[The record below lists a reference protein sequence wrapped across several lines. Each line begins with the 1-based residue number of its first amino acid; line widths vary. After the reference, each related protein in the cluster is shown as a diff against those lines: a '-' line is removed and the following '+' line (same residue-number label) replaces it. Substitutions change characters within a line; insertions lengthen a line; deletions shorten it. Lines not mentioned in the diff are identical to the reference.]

1 MKKAPSLTIVWVEL
15 LVACFSLSGVETN
28 APGEAQFLSNIRQ
41 LTFEG
46 GRSGEGYFSLDGK
59 ALVFQSERE
68 PGNPFYQIYIL
79 DLETGDSHR
88 VSAGIGKTTCAF
100 FRPNS
105 DEVLFA
111 STHLDPDAKAKQ
123 RTELEFRASG
133 KERRYSWDYDEYF
146 DIFVAK
152 RDGSRLRR
160 LTSADGYDAEAS
172 YSPDGKK
179 IVFTSLRDAYPAE
192 KLSSEDRKRLETDPA
207 YFGEIYIMNADG
219 SGQKRLTFTPGY
231 DGGPFFSPDGRRIL
245 WRRFGTNGIN
255 ADIYTMKLDGSDVRR
270 LTDFGCMSW
279 APFYHPSGQYLLF
292 TANKLGFANFELFIV
307 DA

>member
-1 MKKAPSLTIVWVEL
+1 MCAGGVFLWVFFF
-15 LVACFSLSGVETN
+15 FSSRRRHTRCSRDWSSDVCSSDL
-28 APGEAQFLSNIRQ
+28 EAQ
-41 LTFEG
+41 
-46 GRSGEGYFSLDGK
+46 GK
-59 ALVFQSERE
+59 QKTER
-68 PGNPFYQIYIL
+68 
-79 DLETGDSHR
+79 D
-88 VSAGIGKTTCAF
+88 
-100 FRPNS
+100 
-105 DEVLFA
+105 
-111 STHLDPDAKAKQ
+111 
-123 RTELEFRASG
+123 FRASG
-133 KERRYSWDYDEYF
+133 KERRYSWDYDEHF

-160 LTSADGYDAEAS
+160 LTSAYGYDAEAS

-192 KLSSEDRKRLETDPA
+192 KLSSEDRKRLENDPA

-245 WRRFGTNGIN
+245 WRRFDTNGIN

-279 APFYHPSGQYLLF
+279 APFYHPSGQYLVF
-292 TANKLGFANFELFIV
+292 TANKFGFANFELFIV
-307 DA
+307 DAAGDREPVRITFTEGFDGLPVFSPDGRRLCWTSNRTPDGKSQLFLARSEEHTSELQSRLHLVCRLLLEKKKKKEKI